1 MLRDIVFKSVLFL
14 WFVLWSPLL
23 LIGLISQKL
32 ERKFI
37 LADAWG
43 VLFWARTI
51 AKVKYEIHYPLQD
64 DENGIPFKHNI
75 NQRLDGR
82 AIVAAKHMSM
92 FEVAILVTHVPN
104 YFFIIKREL
113 LWIPIYGWAFKRI
126 GLIGVNRKRG
136 ATNMHELAEKVTEN
150 IMKGMTL
157 IIFPEGTRVAP
168 NQRVKLKRGLLF
180 LANSLKLPIV
190 PVGVDTGLY
199 WPKRGR
205 TQPGTAQIYFEHE
218 LPSTA
223 TLDEISEAIN
233 RHSC

>member
-23 LIGLISQKL
+23 LVGLISQKL